1 MTAATGFELERG
13 FRRSLPR
20 ALARWPVF
28 RIAHTSAALE
38 ALVEAALE
46 PAGLDRRSFAALLVL
61 ADLGPLKQSALAQ
74 RLGVDRTT
82 MVSIARLL
90 SEEGLIRRSP
100 SVLDGRA
107 LDLALRPPGAAA
119 LQQAGSA
126 AQSAHATFLRPL
138 ARPERLTFARH
149 LEELEPLER
158 SFWRDFLLG

>member
-1 MTAATGFELERG
+1 MTAAAGFELERG

-28 RIAHTSAALE
+28 RIAHTSAALA

-46 PAGLDRRSFAALLVL
+46 PAGLDRRPFAALLVL

-82 MVSIARLL
+82 IVSIASLL
-90 SEEGLIRRSP
+90 SEEGLIRRSQ

-119 LQQAGSA
+119 LEQARMA
-126 AQSAHATFLRPL
+126 ARSTHTTFLRPL
-138 ARPERLTFARH
+138 ARPERLNFARH

>member
-1 MTAATGFELERG
+1 MTATAGFELERG
-13 FRRSLPR
+13 FRRSLPL

-82 MVSIARLL
+82 IVSSRV
-90 SEEGLIRRSP
+90 SSRRKGS
-100 SVLDGRA
+100 
-107 LDLALRPPGAAA
+107 
-119 LQQAGSA
+119 SA
-126 AQSAHATFLRPL
+126 ARRVFSTA
-138 ARPERLTFARH
+138 ER
-149 LEELEPLER
+149 
-158 SFWRDFLLG
+158 

>member
-74 RLGVDRTT
+74 RLGVDRTPQASWPSSISRSAARCSRLSLRG
-82 MVSIARLL
+82 SIAPVVT
-90 SEEGLIRRSP
+90 SAGMAPP
-100 SVLDGRA
+100 SGPECSWRVD
-107 LDLALRPPGAAA
+107 RPQ
-119 LQQAGSA
+119 LAGSV
-126 AQSAHATFLRPL
+126 
-138 ARPERLTFARH
+138 
-149 LEELEPLER
+149 R
-158 SFWRDFLLG
+158 SR